1 MIGAALAGA
10 ALNLRYIG
18 IVASLSEV
26 LSSLS
31 FRMKLLVIHITGD
44 ENWALTMAERAKNPE
59 IGAAFLIGSGLVM
72 ISVWTCSTA
81 LGALV
86 GESLPNLEQ
95 FGLGFAFTAAFML
108 WREAFGAGRERSA
121 MGCQF
126 CNHDL
131 RCHPR
136 RSQSLRHHCRDRVR
150 ADCCVHD
157 QNQKKG
163 CPMSFSY
170 WMLIIVLAVT
180 AFSIRA
186 LGLFAGDTIRTS
198 RFSWV
203 LDELPGL
210 IIVSLVASSLAGQP
224 IGVWL
229 AAAAALL
236 TAYFANHVILTMCVG
251 VTAYGGLVWIGL

>member
-1 MIGAALAGA
+1 
-10 ALNLRYIG
+10 
-18 IVASLSEV
+18 
-26 LSSLS
+26 
-31 FRMKLLVIHITGD
+31 
-44 ENWALTMAERAKNPE
+44 
-59 IGAAFLIGSGLVM
+59 
-72 ISVWTCSTA
+72 
-81 LGALV
+81 
-86 GESLPNLEQ
+86 
-95 FGLGFAFTAAFML
+95 
-108 WREAFGAGRERSA
+108 
-121 MGCQF
+121 
-126 CNHDL
+126 
-131 RCHPR
+131 
-136 RSQSLRHHCRDRVR
+136 
-150 ADCCVHD
+150 
-157 QNQKKG
+157 
-163 CPMSFSY
+163 MSFSY

-251 VTAYGGLVWIGL
+251 VTAYGGLVWVGL